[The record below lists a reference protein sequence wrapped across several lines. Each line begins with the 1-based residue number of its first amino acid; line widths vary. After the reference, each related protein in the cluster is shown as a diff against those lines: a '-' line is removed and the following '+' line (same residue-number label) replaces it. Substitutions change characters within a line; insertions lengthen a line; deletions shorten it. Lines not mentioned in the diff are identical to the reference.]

1 MKKTIIVLSSLFLTL
16 TMQAQ
21 DRTQPKPGP
30 APSIN
35 IKKPET
41 FSLPNGLKVLVV
53 ENHKLPR
60 VSFNLTID
68 NTPYA
73 EGNKKGVDDLTSS
86 LIGNGSTKTPKDAF
100 NEEIDFLGANI
111 NFFSS
116 GASAS
121 GLAKHSKRVLELMA
135 EGALMPNFTQ
145 EEFDK
150 EKDKLIEGLKT
161 QEKSVTAV
169 AGRVERVL
177 AYGKNHPGGE
187 YLSEETINNVS
198 LADVKENYRTY
209 FVPSNA
215 YLVVVGD
222 VKTKEVKKMVEKLFG
237 SWTKAMAP
245 NLTYSNPTNVQYSQI
260 NFVDMPNAVQSEI
273 TILNTVNLKMGDPD
287 FFPVI
292 LANQVFG
299 GDFNSYLNMNLREK
313 HGWTY
318 GARSSVGFDKNMYS
332 IFKANTQ
339 VRNAVTDSA
348 VVEALGELKKIRT
361 ERVTDEALNNVK
373 AGYIGRFVMQV
384 EKPTTVARYAL
395 NIETEGLP
403 ADFYENYIKNIN
415 AVTPEDIMRVANKY
429 FLADNLRILVVGKAS
444 EVLPGLESLKIPI
457 FYFDKFGVATE
468 KPAMKK
474 PVPAGV
480 TVKTVVDAYINAIG
494 GDKAVKSVKSIASVG
509 STNIPQAPMPLAY
522 NSKID
527 SKGRMMVELSMA
539 GMGSLMKQ
547 VINGN
552 SGYMM
557 QQGQKKVLE
566 GEDLAKMK
574 ETAILFNE
582 TLLSTK
588 AGVTLTGI
596 EPMNGSD
603 AYTVVDG
610 DTTHYFDVKTGLKTG
625 EATTEEQGGQKVTRV
640 TTYNDYREVKGVK
653 VPFNTIMNVGFEL
666 DIKMSE
672 VKINE
677 GVLDA
682 DFQ

>member
-1 MKKTIIVLSSLFLTL
+1 MKKIIVLSSLFLTL
-16 TMQAQ
+16 IMQAQ

-30 APSIN
+30 APKIN

-60 VSFNLTID
+60 VSYSLTID

-86 LIGNGSTKTPKDAF
+86 LIGNGSTKTAKDPF

-111 NFFSS
+111 NFYSS

-121 GLAKHSKRVLELMA
+121 GLSKHAKRIMELMA

-145 EEFDK
+145 DEFDK
-150 EKDKLIEGLKT
+150 EKEKLIEGLKT

-169 AGRVERVL
+169 ASRVERVL
-177 AYGKNHPGGE
+177 AYGKSHPSGE

-198 LADVKENYRTY
+198 LEDVKENYRTY
-209 FVPSNA
+209 FVPEHA
-215 YLVVVGD
+215 YLVIVGD
-222 VKTKEVKKMVEKLFG
+222 VKTKDVKKLVENLFG
-237 SWTKAMAP
+237 SWTKATAP
-245 NLTYSNPTNVQYSQI
+245 RLSYSNPSNVQYSQI

-273 TILNTVNLKMGDPD
+273 TILNTVNLKMTDAD

-292 LANQVFG
+292 LANQVYG
-299 GDFNSYLNMNLREK
+299 GDFNSYLNMNLREA

-318 GARSSVGFDKNMYS
+318 GARSSIGFDKNIYS
-332 IFKANTQ
+332 LFKANTQ

-348 VVEALGELKKIRT
+348 VVEALKELKKIRT
-361 ERVTDEALNNVK
+361 EKVTDEILNNVK
-373 AGYIGRFVMQV
+373 AGYVGKFVMQV
-384 EKPTTVARYAL
+384 EKPATVARYAL

-403 ADFYENYIKNIN
+403 TDFYENYIKNIN
-415 AVTPEDIMRVANKY
+415 AVTPDDVMRVANKY
-429 FLADNLRILVVGKAS
+429 FLQDNLRILVVGKGS
-444 EVLPGLESLKIPI
+444 EVIAGLESTKIPM
-457 FYFDKFGVATE
+457 FYFDKFGNPTE

-480 TVKTVVDAYINAIG
+480 TAKTVIDAYVAAIG
-494 GDKAVKSVKSIASVG
+494 GDKAVKAVKSIAYTG
-509 STNIPQAPMPLAY
+509 STTIPQAPMPLSY
-522 NSKID
+522 SSKMD
-527 SKGRMMVELSMA
+527 SKGRMMIELSMA
-539 GMGSLMKQ
+539 GMGSIMKQ
-547 VINGN
+547 VVNGN
-552 SGYMM
+552 TGYMM

-566 GEDLAKMK
+566 GEELAKMK
-574 ETAILFNE
+574 ESAVLFNE
-582 TLLSTK
+582 TLLATK
-588 AGVTLTGI
+588 TGVTISGI

-603 AYTVVDG
+603 AYAVVDG
-610 DTTHYFDVKTGLKTG
+610 DTTYYFDVKSGLKTA
-625 EATTEEQGGQKVTRV
+625 ESSTEEQGGQKMTRV
-640 TTYNDYREVKGVK
+640 TNFNDYRAVKGVK

-666 DIKMSE
+666 DIKMSD

-677 GVLDA
+677 DVSDA

>member
-1 MKKTIIVLSSLFLTL
+1 MKKSIIVLSSLFLTL

-30 APSIN
+30 APKIN

-60 VSFNLTID
+60 VSYSLTID

-73 EGNKKGVDDLTSS
+73 EGNKKGVDELTSS
-86 LIGNGSTKTPKDAF
+86 LIGNGSTKTAKDPF
-100 NEEIDFLGANI
+100 NEEIDFLGANV
-111 NFFSS
+111 NFYSS
-116 GASAS
+116 GAFAS
-121 GLAKHSKRVLELMA
+121 GLSKHAKRIMELMA

-145 EEFDK
+145 DEFEK
-150 EKDKLIEGLKT
+150 EKEKLIEGLKT

-169 AGRVERVL
+169 SGRVEKVL
-177 AYGKNHPGGE
+177 AYGKSHPYGE

-198 LADVKENYRTY
+198 LADIKDNYRTY
-209 FVPSNA
+209 FVPEHA

-222 VKTKEVKKMVEKLFG
+222 VKTKDVKKNVEKLFG
-237 SWTKAMAP
+237 SWVKATAP
-245 NLTYSNPTNVQYSQI
+245 RLSYSNPSNVQYTQI

-273 TILNTVNLKMGDPD
+273 TILNTADVKMTDAD
-287 FFPVI
+287 YFPLI
-292 LANQVFG
+292 LANQVYG
-299 GDFNSYLNMNLREK
+299 GDFNSYLNMNLREA

-318 GARSSVGFDKNMYS
+318 GARSSIGYDKNMHTE
-332 IFKANTQ
+332 FRANTQ

-348 VVEALGELKKIRT
+348 VVEALKELKRIRT
-361 ERVTDEALNNVK
+361 EKVTDEILNNVK
-373 AGYIGRFVMQV
+373 AGYVGKFVMQV
-384 EKPTTVARYAL
+384 EKPATVARYAL

-415 AVTPEDIMRVANKY
+415 AVTPDDVMRVANKY
-429 FLADNLRILVVGKAS
+429 FLADNARILVVGKGS
-444 EVLPGLESLKIPI
+444 EVISGLESLKIPM
-457 FYFDKFGVATE
+457 FYFDKFGNPTE

-480 TVKTVVDAYINAIG
+480 TVKTVVDAYVTAIG
-494 GDKAVKSVKSIASVG
+494 GDKAIKTVKSIASVG
-509 STNIPQAPMPLAY
+509 STTIPQAPMPLAY
-522 NSKID
+522 TSKID

-539 GMGSLMKQ
+539 GMGSIMKQ
-547 VINGN
+547 VLNGN
-552 SGYMM
+552 TAYMM

-566 GEDLAKMK
+566 GDELTKMK
-574 ETAILFNE
+574 EGAVLFSETALP
-582 TLLSTK
+582 TK
-588 AGVTLTGI
+588 KGVTVAAI
-596 EPMNGSD
+596 EPINGSD
-603 AYTVVDG
+603 AYAVVDG
-610 DTTHYFDVKTGLKTG
+610 DTTYYFDVKSGLKTA
-625 EATTEEQGGQKVTRV
+625 EATTEEQDGKKQTRV
-640 TTYNDYREVKGVK
+640 TNFNDYRAVKGVK

-666 DIKMSE
+666 DIKMSD

-677 GVLDA
+677 DVTDA